1 MLISPHITTPTE
13 NQQFNLGQVS
23 ITWERPDAV
32 DFIEDGSEVW
42 RYVWTEDFG
51 GDASPWISIQDAL
64 EDASGENAY
73 GGEQF
78 IIDMFADPL
87 SVVPVTTLDTG
98 YNGSISLSDN
108 ITVVFVSSVYNDNYE
123 FYLTDNSTG
132 SRYHIYSN
140 ASVGYDV
147 IFELV
152 SESDVLD
159 TSQLTYDLE
168 YTDNYD
174 NENTVWSTIK
184 RRIPWSNTSYTW
196 TTGKMIKSNKVR
208 IRMRTKYL
216 ITEES
221 SEWSLSSVFAINVF
235 SLIAPSII
243 SPISDVLYSD
253 FIIIILNESE
263 IINTF
268 NQKVRYTLEYSS
280 LKQEIDWTVIAKD
293 IPVGQNIYRWNI
305 DDVPSSDDYILR
317 VTAKNQST
325 SCIETSDDPDQIA
338 RAFVHNIQIQQSGVF
353 IIDTVPP
360 EAVLRIGQTGR
371 VTNQLNQVLSV
382 FSEDATTDVKQIQLR
397 ECDVGESLLL
407 GELNVES
414 IEDVSSGD
422 DEEPDEGEITTEQCP
437 SPTELLAAGRDF
449 DKLITDSP
457 IGNLSKIQWVFDEL
471 DSDGNPISAVKK
483 IEALLTDMGGNTS
496 LQEKTK
502 VFLPIFTDENTIND
516 FIIVVEQREKVVFDG
531 TTTDRESAVYEVV
544 YVGTSQGE
552 FWVLEPYARYIY
564 SLTDHPNILKI
575 FEFNSTIYL
584 FAYNATTDKGAVYR
598 HDGATATL
606 LKEFDSGLG
615 IVTGMDE
622 YGSSLFI
629 GLENGNLWEYNGSA
643 FSIKNSFDEP
653 INTLFGDKKYLYIGF
668 QNSKLIVLYNGTS
681 FIELSIE

>member
-1 MLISPHITTPTE
+1 MLISPHIKTPTK
-13 NQQFNLGQVS
+13 NQQFNLGQVT
-23 ITWERPDAV
+23 ITWEQPDAV

-42 RYVWTEDFG
+42 RYDYNVDVDDPAWAE
-51 GDASPWISIQDAL
+51 IQSAL

-73 GGEQF
+73 GGEEF
-78 IIDMFADPL
+78 IQEMFLDPVSKTKAGAPL
-87 SVVPVTTLDTG
+87 LDG
-98 YNGSISLSDN
+98 YSGSIELSDN
-108 ITVVFVSSVYNDNYE
+108 ITVVFIESTYNDSFD
-123 FYLTDNSTG
+123 FYLVDNETG
-132 SRYHIYSN
+132 DRYHITS
-140 ASVGYDV
+140 SGPDYDIV
-147 IFELV
+147 IDLV
-152 SESDVLD
+152 SESEVLD

-174 NENTVWSTIK
+174 GENTTWSTIK
-184 RRIPWSNTSYTW
+184 RRIPLSNTSYTW

-360 EAVLRIGQTGR
+360 ESVLRIGKTGR

-414 IEDVSSGD
+414 IEDVSNGD
-422 DEEPDEGEITTEQCP
+422 DGEEPDEGEITTEQCP

-471 DSDGNPISAVKK
+471 DSDGNPVSAVKK

-622 YGSSLFI
+622 YGSSLFV